1 MIFLPKNAKLEIPE
15 QALEILYRQVERFIR
30 AGGVLGLA
38 EYRLLDDVEI
48 EAFVQARR
56 VIDFERACMQ
66 QKIAEGAPMDELLRI
81 VDPPAAAKLAL
92 DGALKAMAAK
102 MNTATFAREAKP

>member
-15 QALEILYRQVERFIR
+15 QALEILYRQIERFIR
-30 AGGVLGLA
+30 AGGILSLSD
-38 EYRLLDDVEI
+38 YKLLDDVEI

-56 VIDFERACMQ
+56 VIDFERALRQ
-66 QKIAEGAPMDELLRI
+66 NGIAQGAPANELLQF

-102 MNTATFAREAKP
+102 MNSATFAREAKP

>member
-1 MIFLPKNAKLEIPE
+1 MIFLPKSAKLEIPE
-15 QALEILYRQVERFIR
+15 AGLEILYRQIERFIR
-30 AGGVLGLA
+30 AGGILSLSD
-38 EYRLLDDVEI
+38 YKLLDDVEI

-56 VIDFERACMQ
+56 VIDFERALLQ
-66 QKIAEGAPMDELLRI
+66 NRIAQGVSPEDLLRV